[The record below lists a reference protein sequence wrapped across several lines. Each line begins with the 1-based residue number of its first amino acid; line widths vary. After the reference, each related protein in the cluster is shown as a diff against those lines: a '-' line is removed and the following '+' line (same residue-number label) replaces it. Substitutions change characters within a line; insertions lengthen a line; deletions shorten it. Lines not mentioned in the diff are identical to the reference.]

1 MMKHLTYDEDG
12 NKIFVDSTPESII
25 AQYRSI
31 DEAIAVT
38 NAWIDEFT
46 APLTA
51 FAPEQ
56 EQKSWPVKTA
66 AAMAYKANTAT
77 PAQLKML
84 GAEAAITGE
93 TLNQLTDIIL
103 ANAEQL
109 EQVSAIVAG
118 LRRSIT
124 AGLRA
129 ADDPSQYHDILQAG
143 IASAIQKAAELG
155 LDLGG

>member
-1 MMKHLTYDEDG
+1 MMRHLTWDDG
-12 NKIFVDSTPESII
+12 NKIFVDSVPEDVRVYDNIE
-25 AQYRSI
+25 Q
-31 DEAIAVT
+31 AIAAT

-66 AAMAYKANTAT
+66 AAMAYKAGNAT
-77 PAQLKML
+77 SAQLKML
-84 GAEAAITGE
+84 GAEATITGE
-93 TLNQLTDIIL
+93 TLDQLTDVIL
-103 ANAEQL
+103 ANAERL

-129 ADDPSQYHDILQAG
+129 ADDPSQYHDILQDG
-143 IASAIQKAAELG
+143 NASAMQKAAELD